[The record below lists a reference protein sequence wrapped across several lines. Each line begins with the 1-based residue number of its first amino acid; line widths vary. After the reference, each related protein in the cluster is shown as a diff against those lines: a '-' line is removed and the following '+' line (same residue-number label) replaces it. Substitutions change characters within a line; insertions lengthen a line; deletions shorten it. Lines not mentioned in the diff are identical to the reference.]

1 MRRVLVAG
9 NWKMHKTPSEAR
21 VWFAELKRLLP
32 PLQSEAAVLPA
43 FPILPVAKEVLAET
57 QVGYGAQDVSA
68 HKEGAYTGEVS
79 ARMLSDLGCRYAIV
93 GHSERRRYHGETDAL
108 VAEKAKRLLEEGITP
123 ILCVGEPLEVREKGE
138 AVPYTLR
145 QLRGSLEGVEP
156 PGPEALVIAYEPVWA
171 IGTGKNA
178 TPEDAEAM
186 HQAIRKALSERY
198 GRPSRA
204 GFASSTEEASTP
216 RTSPTSSPCP
226 TWTGGSWAG
235 RAWSWKASSPSSGSR
250 VREVPGWSPPA
261 PPCESAGP
269 GLGPGPHSAPPW
281 RQPRHRRS
289 PRAGPGT
296 GPRNKS
302 PGPRTSKM
310 APWPWIS
317 RQAPWLLSSA
327 SWRRAGT
334 GRRKP
339 SSKLPKKASQR
350 PSAWGRTWRSGRPSW
365 RGYPPRIPAAPSPGP
380 GWQGSG
386 GSGALEP
393 RPRRQ
398 AAGDEA
404 LGKDPRAPEE
414 VKEKP
419 QEPHA

>member
-171 IGTGKNA
+171 IGTGLSA
-178 TPEDAEAM
+178 TPQQAQDV
-186 HQAIRKALSERY
+186 HQLL
-198 GRPSRA
+198 RA
-204 GFASSTEEASTP
+204 QLQAATP
-216 RTSPTSSPCP
+216 RAAQMKILY
-226 TWTGGSWAG
+226 GGSVKPDNAV
-235 RAWSWKASSPSSGSR
+235 ALF
-250 VREVPGWSPPA
+250 E
-261 PPCESAGP
+261 
-269 GLGPGPHSAPPW
+269 
-281 RQPRHRRS
+281 
-289 PRAGPGT
+289 
-296 GPRNKS
+296 
-302 PGPRTSKM
+302 
-310 APWPWIS
+310 
-317 RQAPWLLSSA
+317 QAD
-327 SWRRAGT
+327 
-334 GRRKP
+334 
-339 SSKLPKKASQR
+339 
-350 PSAWGRTWRSGRPSW
+350 
-365 RGYPPRIPAAPSPGP
+365 ID
-380 GWQGSG
+380 
-386 GSGALEP
+386 GALVGG
-393 RPRRQ
+393 
-398 AAGDEA
+398 AALKAADFVA
-404 LGKDPRAPEE
+404 ICRA
-414 VKEKP
+414 
-419 QEPHA
+419 AR

>member
-186 HQAIRKALSERY
+186 HQEIRKALSERY
-198 GRPSRA
+198 GEA
-204 GFASSTEEASTP
+204 FA
-216 RTSPTSSPCP
+216 
-226 TWTGGSWAG
+226 
-235 RAWSWKASSPSSGSR
+235 SR
-250 VREVPGWSPPA
+250 VRILYGGSVNPQN
-261 PPCESAGP
+261 SAD
-269 GLGPGPHSAPPW
+269 
-281 RQPRHRRS
+281 
-289 PRAGPGT
+289 
-296 GPRNKS
+296 
-302 PGPRTSKM
+302 
-310 APWPWIS
+310 
-317 RQAPWLLSSA
+317 LLSMPNVDGGLVGGA
-327 SWRRAGT
+327 SLELESFLALLRIAG
-334 GRRKP
+334 
-339 SSKLPKKASQR
+339 
-350 PSAWGRTWRSGRPSW
+350 
-365 RGYPPRIPAAPSPGP
+365 
-380 GWQGSG
+380 
-386 GSGALEP
+386 
-393 RPRRQ
+393 
-398 AAGDEA
+398 
-404 LGKDPRAPEE
+404 
-414 VKEKP
+414 
-419 QEPHA
+419 

>member
-57 QVGYGAQDVSA
+57 QVGYGAQ
-68 HKEGAYTGEVS
+68 EVS

-186 HQAIRKALSERY
+186 HQEIRKALSERY
-198 GRPSRA
+198 GEA
-204 GFASSTEEASTP
+204 FA
-216 RTSPTSSPCP
+216 
-226 TWTGGSWAG
+226 
-235 RAWSWKASSPSSGSR
+235 SR
-250 VREVPGWSPPA
+250 VRILYGGSVNPKNFA
-261 PPCESAGP
+261 D
-269 GLGPGPHSAPPW
+269 
-281 RQPRHRRS
+281 
-289 PRAGPGT
+289 
-296 GPRNKS
+296 
-302 PGPRTSKM
+302 
-310 APWPWIS
+310 
-317 RQAPWLLSSA
+317 LLSMPNVDGGLVGGA
-327 SWRRAGT
+327 SLELESFLALLRIAG
-334 GRRKP
+334 
-339 SSKLPKKASQR
+339 
-350 PSAWGRTWRSGRPSW
+350 
-365 RGYPPRIPAAPSPGP
+365 
-380 GWQGSG
+380 
-386 GSGALEP
+386 
-393 RPRRQ
+393 
-398 AAGDEA
+398 
-404 LGKDPRAPEE
+404 
-414 VKEKP
+414 
-419 QEPHA
+419 